1 MNQFA
6 NALGKSFN
14 KDTLRIR
21 TFDMGGHTFKVKVPL
36 TAEYE
41 SILESVNIIDD
52 NKVNKYYDELSKEF
66 INNKSEFEKQEDVVF
81 TDNDILLKGTS
92 LRETAKNKA
101 ILENRILSL
110 IKLIVPEEESFD
122 MSTITYDMVEELFP
136 FSIQIQLIEEI
147 SNVISPAYKTVRG
160 KS

>member
-41 SILESVNIIDD
+41 SMLENIKIIDD
-52 NKVNKYYDELSKEF
+52 NKVNQYYDELSKEF
-66 INNKSEFEKQEDVVF
+66 INNKSEFEKQEDVEF
-81 TDNDILLKGTS
+81 TDNDILLKGVS
-92 LRETAKNKA
+92 LKETAKSKA
-101 ILENRILSL
+101 LLENRILSL
-110 IKLIVPEEESFD
+110 IKLIVPEEDGFD

-136 FSIQIQLIEEI
+136 FSVQIQLIEEI
-147 SNVISPAYKTVRG
+147 SLVISPSYKTVRG

>member
-21 TFDMGGHTFKVKVPL
+21 SFDMGGHTFKVKVPL

-41 SILESVNIIDD
+41 NMLESVKIIDD
-52 NKVNKYYDELSKEF
+52 NKVNQYYDDLSKEF
-66 INNKSEFEKQEDVVF
+66 INNKAEFEKQEDVVF

-110 IKLIVPEEESFD
+110 VKLIVPEEEGFD

-136 FSIQIQLIEEI
+136 FSVQIQLIEEI
-147 SNVISPAYKTVRG
+147 SLVISPSYKTVRG

>member
-14 KDTLRIR
+14 KDILRIR
-21 TFDMGGHTFKVKVPL
+21 SFDMGGHTFKVKVPL

-41 SILESVNIIDD
+41 NMLESVKIIDD
-52 NKVNKYYDELSKEF
+52 NKVNQYYDDLSKEF
-66 INNKSEFEKQEDVVF
+66 INNKTEFEKQEDVVF

-110 IKLIVPEEESFD
+110 IKLIVPEEDGFD

-136 FSIQIQLIEEI
+136 FSVQIQLIEEI
-147 SNVISPAYKTVRG
+147 SLVISPSYKTVRG

>member
-21 TFDMGGHTFKVKVPL
+21 SFDMGGHTFKVKVPL

-41 SILESVNIIDD
+41 NMLEAVKIIDD
-52 NKVNKYYDELSKEF
+52 NKVNQYYDDLSKEF
-66 INNKSEFEKQEDVVF
+66 INNKAEFEKQEDVVF

-110 IKLIVPEEESFD
+110 IKLIMPEKEGFD

-136 FSIQIQLIEEI
+136 FSVQIQLIEEI
-147 SNVISPAYKTVRG
+147 SLVISPSYKTVRG

>member
-21 TFDMGGHTFKVKVPL
+21 SFDMGGHTFKVKVPL

-41 SILESVNIIDD
+41 NMLEAVKIIDD
-52 NKVNKYYDELSKEF
+52 NKVNQYYDDLSKEF

-110 IKLIVPEEESFD
+110 IKLIMPEEEGFD

-136 FSIQIQLIEEI
+136 FSVQIQLIEEI
-147 SNVISPAYKTVRG
+147 SLVISPSYKTVRG

>member
-1 MNQFA
+1 LF
-6 NALGKSFN
+6 LPI
-14 KDTLRIR
+14 L
-21 TFDMGGHTFKVKVPL
+21 
-36 TAEYE
+36 
-41 SILESVNIIDD
+41 SIIVYPSLIAIC
-52 NKVNKYYDELSKEF
+52 SKEF
-66 INNKSEFEKQEDVVF
+66 INNKAEFEKQEDVVF

-110 IKLIVPEEESFD
+110 IKLIMPEEEGFD
-122 MSTITYDMVEELFP
+122 MSTITYDMIEELFP

-147 SNVISPAYKTVRG
+147 SLVISPSYKTTKG

>member
-21 TFDMGGHTFKVKVPL
+21 SFDMGGHTFKVKVPL

-41 SILESVNIIDD
+41 NMLEAVKIIDD
-52 NKVNKYYDELSKEF
+52 NKVNQYYDDLSKEF

-110 IKLIVPEEESFD
+110 IKLIVPEEDGFD

-136 FSIQIQLIEEI
+136 FSVQIQLIEEI
-147 SNVISPAYKTVRG
+147 SLVISPSYKTVRG

>member
-21 TFDMGGHTFKVKVPL
+21 SFDMGGHTFKVKVPL

-41 SILESVNIIDD
+41 NMLEAVKIIDD
-52 NKVNKYYDELSKEF
+52 NKVNQYYDDLSKEF

-92 LRETAKNKA
+92 
-101 ILENRILSL
+101 
-110 IKLIVPEEESFD
+110 
-122 MSTITYDMVEELFP
+122 
-136 FSIQIQLIEEI
+136 
-147 SNVISPAYKTVRG
+147 
-160 KS
+160 

>member
-14 KDTLRIR
+14 KDSLRIR
-21 TFDMGGHTFKVKVPL
+21 SFEMGGHTFKVKVPL

-41 SILESVNIIDD
+41 NMLEAVKIIDND
-52 NKVNKYYDELSKEF
+52 KVNQYYDELSKEF

-110 IKLIVPEEESFD
+110 IKLIMPEEEGFD

-136 FSIQIQLIEEI
+136 FSVQIQLIEEI
-147 SNVISPAYKTVRG
+147 SLVISPSYKTVRG

>member
-6 NALGKSFN
+6 NALGKNFN
-14 KDTLRIR
+14 KDSLRTR
-21 TFDMGGHTFKVKVPL
+21 SFEMSGHTFKVKVPL

-41 SILESVNIIDD
+41 AMLESIKIIDD
-52 NKVNKYYDELSKEF
+52 NKVNQYYLDLSKEF
-66 INNKSEFEKQEDVVF
+66 INNKEEFEKQEDVVF

-92 LRETAKNKA
+92 LRETAKNKS

-136 FSIQIQLIEEI
+136 FSVQIQLIEEI
-147 SNVISPAYKTVRG
+147 SNVISPAYKTTKG
-160 KS
+160 K

>member
-14 KDTLRIR
+14 KDSLRIR
-21 TFDMGGHTFKVKVPL
+21 SFEMGGHTFKVKVPL

-41 SILESVNIIDD
+41 NMLEAVKIIDND
-52 NKVNKYYDELSKEF
+52 KVNQYYDELSKEF

-110 IKLIVPEEESFD
+110 VKLIVPEEEGFD

-147 SNVISPAYKTVRG
+147 SLVISPSYKSIKG

>member
-14 KDTLRIR
+14 KDSLRIR
-21 TFDMGGHTFKVKVPL
+21 SFEMGGHTFKVKVPL

-41 SILESVNIIDD
+41 NMLEAVKIIDND
-52 NKVNKYYDELSKEF
+52 KVNQYYDELSKEF

-110 IKLIVPEEESFD
+110 VKLIVPEEEGFD

-136 FSIQIQLIEEI
+136 FSVQIQLIEEI
-147 SNVISPAYKTVRG
+147 SLVISPSYKTVRG

>member
-41 SILESVNIIDD
+41 SMLENIKIIDD
-52 NKVNKYYDELSKEF
+52 NKVNQYYDDLSKEF
-66 INNKSEFEKQEDVVF
+66 INNKSEFEKQEDVEF

-110 IKLIVPEEESFD
+110 IKLIMPEEEGFD

-136 FSIQIQLIEEI
+136 FSVQIQLIEEI
-147 SNVISPAYKTVRG
+147 SLVISPSYKTVRG

>member
-66 INNKSEFEKQEDVVF
+66 INNKSEFEKQEDVLF

-110 IKLIVPEEESFD
+110 IKLIVPEEEGFD

-147 SNVISPAYKTVRG
+147 SLVISPSYKSIKG

>member
-14 KDTLRIR
+14 KDALRIR

-41 SILESVNIIDD
+41 SMLENIKIIDD
-52 NKVNKYYDELSKEF
+52 NKVNQYYDELSKEF
-66 INNKSEFEKQEDVVF
+66 INNKSEFEKQEDVEF
-81 TDNDILLKGTS
+81 TDNDILLKGVS
-92 LRETAKNKA
+92 LRETAKSKA
-101 ILENRILSL
+101 LLENRILSL
-110 IKLIVPEEESFD
+110 IKLIVPEEEGFD

-147 SNVISPAYKTVRG
+147 SNVISPAYKTIKG

>member
-21 TFDMGGHTFKVKVPL
+21 SFDMGGHTFKVKVPL

-41 SILESVNIIDD
+41 NMLEAVKIIDD
-52 NKVNKYYDELSKEF
+52 NKVNQYYDELSKEF

-110 IKLIVPEEESFD
+110 IKLIMPEEEGFD

-147 SNVISPAYKTVRG
+147 SLVISPSYKSIKG

>member
-14 KDTLRIR
+14 KDSLRIR
-21 TFDMGGHTFKVKVPL
+21 SFEMSGHTFKVKVPL

-41 SILESVNIIDD
+41 SMLEAIKIIDD
-52 NKVNKYYDELSKEF
+52 NKVNQYYDELSKEF
-66 INNKSEFEKQEDVVF
+66 INNKAEFEKQEDVVF
-81 TDNDILLKGTS
+81 SDNDILLKGTS
-92 LRETAKNKA
+92 LRETAKNKVL
-101 ILENRILSL
+101 IENRILSL
-110 IKLIVPEEESFD
+110 IKLIVPEEEGFD

-136 FSIQIQLIEEI
+136 FSVQIQLIEEI
-147 SNVISPAYKTVRG
+147 TNVISPAYKAIKG

>member
-14 KDTLRIR
+14 KDILRIR
-21 TFDMGGHTFKVKVPL
+21 SFDMGGHTFKVKVPL

-41 SILESVNIIDD
+41 NMLESVKIIDD
-52 NKVNKYYDELSKEF
+52 NKVNQYYDDLSKEF
-66 INNKSEFEKQEDVVF
+66 INNKTEFEKQEDVVF

-110 IKLIVPEEESFD
+110 IKLIVPEEDGFD

-136 FSIQIQLIEEI
+136 FSVQIQLIEEI
-147 SNVISPAYKTVRG
+147 SNVISPAYKTTKG
-160 KS
+160 K

>member
-14 KDTLRIR
+14 KDSLRIR
-21 TFDMGGHTFKVKVPL
+21 SFELGGHTFKVKVPL

-41 SILESVNIIDD
+41 SMLEIIKIVNDE
-52 NKVNKYYDELSKEF
+52 KVNKYYDELSKEF

-101 ILENRILSL
+101 ILENRILEL
-110 IKLIVPEEESFD
+110 IKLIVPEEEGFD

-147 SNVISPAYKTVRG
+147 SLVISPSYKAIKG

>member
-21 TFDMGGHTFKVKVPL
+21 SFDMGGHTFKVKVPL

-41 SILESVNIIDD
+41 NMLEVVKIIDD
-52 NKVNKYYDELSKEF
+52 NKVNQYYDDLSKEF

-110 IKLIVPEEESFD
+110 IKLIVPEEDGFD

-136 FSIQIQLIEEI
+136 FSVQIQLIEEI
-147 SNVISPAYKTVRG
+147 SLVISPSYKTVRG

>member
-14 KDTLRIR
+14 KDILRIR
-21 TFDMGGHTFKVKVPL
+21 SFDMGGHTFKVKVPL

-41 SILESVNIIDD
+41 NMLESVKIIDD
-52 NKVNKYYDELSKEF
+52 NKVNQYYDDLSKEF
-66 INNKSEFEKQEDVVF
+66 INNKTEFEKQEDVVF

-92 LRETAKNKA
+92 LRETAKNKS

-110 IKLIVPEEESFD
+110 IKLIVPEEDGFD

-136 FSIQIQLIEEI
+136 FSVQIQLIEEI
-147 SNVISPAYKTVRG
+147 SNVISPAYKTTKG
-160 KS
+160 K

>member
-6 NALGKSFN
+6 NALGKSFI

-21 TFDMGGHTFKVKVPL
+21 SFDMGGHTFKVKVPL

-41 SILESVNIIDD
+41 NMLEAVKIIDD
-52 NKVNKYYDELSKEF
+52 NKVNQYYDDLSKEF
-66 INNKSEFEKQEDVVF
+66 INNKAEFEKQEDVVF

-110 IKLIVPEEESFD
+110 IKLIMPEEEGFD

-136 FSIQIQLIEEI
+136 FSVQIQLIEEI
-147 SNVISPAYKTVRG
+147 SLVISPSYKTVRG

>member
-14 KDTLRIR
+14 KYTLRIR
-21 TFDMGGHTFKVKVPL
+21 SFDMGGHTFKVKVPL

-41 SILESVNIIDD
+41 NMLEAVKIIDD
-52 NKVNKYYDELSKEF
+52 NKVNQYYDDLSKEF
-66 INNKSEFEKQEDVVF
+66 INNKAEFEKQEDVVF

-110 IKLIVPEEESFD
+110 IKLIMPEEEGFD

-136 FSIQIQLIEEI
+136 FSVQIQLIEEI
-147 SNVISPAYKTVRG
+147 SLVISPSYKTVRG

>member
-14 KDTLRIR
+14 KDSLRIR
-21 TFDMGGHTFKVKVPL
+21 SFEMGGHTFKVKVPL

-41 SILESVNIIDD
+41 NMLEAVKIIDND
-52 NKVNKYYDELSKEF
+52 KVNQYYDELSKEF

-92 LRETAKNKA
+92 LRETAKNKS

-110 IKLIVPEEESFD
+110 IKLIVPEEDGFD

-136 FSIQIQLIEEI
+136 FSVQIQLIEEI
-147 SNVISPAYKTVRG
+147 SLVISPSYKTVRG

>member
-21 TFDMGGHTFKVKVPL
+21 SFDMGGHTFKVKVPL

-41 SILESVNIIDD
+41 NMLEAVKIIDD
-52 NKVNKYYDELSKEF
+52 NKVNQYYDDLSKEF
-66 INNKSEFEKQEDVVF
+66 INNKAEVEKQEDVVF

-110 IKLIVPEEESFD
+110 IKLIMPEEEGFD

-136 FSIQIQLIEEI
+136 FSVQIQLIEEI
-147 SNVISPAYKTVRG
+147 SLVISPSYKTVRG

>member
-21 TFDMGGHTFKVKVPL
+21 SFDMGGHTFKVKVPL

-41 SILESVNIIDD
+41 NMLEAVKIIDD
-52 NKVNKYYDELSKEF
+52 NKVNQYYDDLSKEF
-66 INNKSEFEKQEDVVF
+66 INNKTEFEKQEDVVF

-110 IKLIVPEEESFD
+110 IKLIMPEEEGFD

-136 FSIQIQLIEEI
+136 FSVQIQLIEEI
-147 SNVISPAYKTVRG
+147 SLVISPSYKTVRG

>member
-21 TFDMGGHTFKVKVPL
+21 SFDMGGHTFKVKVPL

-41 SILESVNIIDD
+41 NMLEAVKIIDD
-52 NKVNKYYDELSKEF
+52 NKVNQYYDDLSKEF
-66 INNKSEFEKQEDVVF
+66 INNKDEFKKQEDVVF

-110 IKLIVPEEESFD
+110 IKLIMPEEEGFD

-136 FSIQIQLIEEI
+136 FSVQIQLIEEI
-147 SNVISPAYKTVRG
+147 SLVISPSYKTVRG

>member
-14 KDTLRIR
+14 KDALRIR

-41 SILESVNIIDD
+41 SMLENIKIIDD
-52 NKVNKYYDELSKEF
+52 NKVNQYYDELSKEF
-66 INNKSEFEKQEDVVF
+66 INNKSEFEKQEDVEF
-81 TDNDILLKGTS
+81 TDNDILLKGVS
-92 LRETAKNKA
+92 LRETAKSKA
-101 ILENRILSL
+101 LLENRILSL
-110 IKLIVPEEESFD
+110 IKLIVPEEEGFD

-136 FSIQIQLIEEI
+136 FSVQIQLIEEI
-147 SNVISPAYKTVRG
+147 SNVISPSYKTIKG

>member
-66 INNKSEFEKQEDVVF
+66 INNKSEFEKQEDVLF

>member
-21 TFDMGGHTFKVKVPL
+21 SFDMGGHTFKVKVPL

-41 SILESVNIIDD
+41 NMLENVKIIDD
-52 NKVNKYYDELSKEF
+52 NKVNKYYDDLSKEF

-110 IKLIVPEEESFD
+110 IKLIMPEEEGFD

-136 FSIQIQLIEEI
+136 FSVQIQLIEEI
-147 SNVISPAYKTVRG
+147 SLVISPSYKTVRG

>member
-14 KDTLRIR
+14 KDSLRIR
-21 TFDMGGHTFKVKVPL
+21 SFEMGGHTFKVKVPL

-41 SILESVNIIDD
+41 NMLEAVKIVDD

-66 INNKSEFEKQEDVVF
+66 INNKSEFEKQEEVVF

-110 IKLIVPEEESFD
+110 IKLIVPEEEGFD
-122 MSTITYDMVEELFP
+122 MSTITYNMVEELFP

-147 SNVISPAYKTVRG
+147 SLVISPSYKTVKG

>member
-14 KDTLRIR
+14 KDSLRIR
-21 TFDMGGHTFKVKVPL
+21 SFEMGGHTFKVKVPL

-41 SILESVNIIDD
+41 NMLEAVKIVDD

-66 INNKSEFEKQEDVVF
+66 INNKSEFEKQEEVIF

-92 LRETAKNKA
+92 LKETAKNKA

-110 IKLIVPEEESFD
+110 IKLIVPEEEGFD

-136 FSIQIQLIEEI
+136 FSIQVQLIEEI
-147 SNVISPAYKTVRG
+147 SLVISPSYKTTKG
-160 KS
+160 K

>member
-14 KDTLRIR
+14 KDTLIIR
-21 TFDMGGHTFKVKVPL
+21 SFDMGGHTFKVKVPL

-41 SILESVNIIDD
+41 NMLEAVKIIDD
-52 NKVNKYYDELSKEF
+52 NKVNQYYDDLSKEF
-66 INNKSEFEKQEDVVF
+66 INNKAEFEKQEDVVF

-110 IKLIVPEEESFD
+110 IKLIMPEEEGFD

-136 FSIQIQLIEEI
+136 FSVQIQLIEEI
-147 SNVISPAYKTVRG
+147 SLVISPSYKTVRG